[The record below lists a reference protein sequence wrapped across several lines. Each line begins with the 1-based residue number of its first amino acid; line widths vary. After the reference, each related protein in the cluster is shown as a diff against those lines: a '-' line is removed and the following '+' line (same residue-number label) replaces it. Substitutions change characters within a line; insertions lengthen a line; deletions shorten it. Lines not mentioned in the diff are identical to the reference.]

1 MDFNVTKVGDNGL
14 VDATKMMNAPVNKLQ
29 IPVNILSLKDDLN
42 VNMQQRGPEIEVFDQ
57 QIQTYISSIY

>member
-1 MDFNVTKVGDNGL
+1 MDFNITIVGDNGL

-42 VNMQQRGPEIEVFDQ
+42 VNMQQRVPEIEVFDQ

>member
-1 MDFNVTKVGDNGL
+1 MDFNGTKVGDNGP
-14 VDATKMMNAPVNKLQ
+14 VDASKMMNVAVNKLQ

-42 VNMQQRGPEIEVFDQ
+42 ISKQQRGPEIEVFDQ

>member
-14 VDATKMMNAPVNKLQ
+14 VDASKIIDVTVNKLQ

-57 QIQTYISSIY
+57 QIQAYISSIY

>member
-14 VDATKMMNAPVNKLQ
+14 VDASKIIDVKVNKLQ

-57 QIQTYISSIY
+57 QIQAYISSIY